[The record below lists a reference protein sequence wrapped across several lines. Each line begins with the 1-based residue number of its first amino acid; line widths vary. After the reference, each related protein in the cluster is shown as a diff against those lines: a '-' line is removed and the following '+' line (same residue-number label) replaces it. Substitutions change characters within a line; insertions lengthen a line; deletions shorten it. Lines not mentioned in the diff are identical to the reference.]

1 MEKNMLL
8 RIFGVVLIVAGF
20 GLAAISGYLAYF
32 GFEHTIKLPFIGMIG
47 PFVALSLASLGVA
60 VEVAFRRRKWL
71 AFVPLFAL
79 MVVAG
84 LIDKNGGEIAL
95 KNIVNES
102 TQGDSDRNT
111 GYNTALSTKAGL
123 EKQIADL
130 EAEYKVMTGEDI
142 FAAQEVLLARGLYVD
157 AAGNPMPIDGKRGPF
172 TMKAMADRGK
182 TITAELGNVRGD
194 LKKATETVASG
205 ATVTEAPFTLHQ
217 AELYAI
223 MITVMSVLF
232 AMAGSFVYG
241 GFGNDEPDLDEEIEQ
256 VEEIASK
263 MENNIVRL
271 AEHFGAFDELD
282 ELPKPKAKRG

>member
-1 MEKNMLL
+1 MLL

-95 KNIVNES
+95 KNIVNDA

-111 GYNTALSTKAGL
+111 AYSTALSTKADL

-130 EAEYKVMTGEDI
+130 EAEYKVMTGSDI
-142 FAAQEVLLARGLYVD
+142 AAAQEVLLARGLYVD

-172 TMKAMADRGK
+172 TLKAMADRGK
-182 TITAELGNVRGD
+182 AITAELGNVRSD
-194 LKKATETVASG
+194 LKSATATVASG
-205 ATVTEAPFTLHQ
+205 AAVTEAPFTLHQ
-217 AELYAI
+217 AELYAL

-241 GFGNDEPDLDEEIEQ
+241 GFGDDEPNIDEEIEQ

-271 AEHFGAFDELD
+271 AEHFGAFEFDDE
-282 ELPKPKAKRG
+282 PAAKRKRG